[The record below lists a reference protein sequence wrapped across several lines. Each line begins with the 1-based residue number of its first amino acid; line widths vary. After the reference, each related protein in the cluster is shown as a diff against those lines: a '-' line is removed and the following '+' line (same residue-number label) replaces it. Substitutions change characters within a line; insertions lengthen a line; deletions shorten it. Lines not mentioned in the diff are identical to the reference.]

1 MDDNINSGQVVS
13 VRVALR
19 VRPANIDIQQEVL
32 KDFVIPRTALHLVPD
47 EPQIIIGKDEAS
59 QKSFTF
65 DYVYGPNC
73 SQNEIYSDLAAPLVN
88 QFLQGFN
95 ATILAYGQTFSG
107 KTYTM
112 GSTDTPNSFPNERG
126 IIPRVF
132 QHILDNLPEE
142 GSLHN
147 IVKVSFLE
155 IYQEQVIGQ
164 LIKRLEIC

>member
-1 MDDNINSGQVVS
+1 MDENVDSGQVVS

-32 KDFVIPRTALHLVPD
+32 KDFVLPRTAVHLVPD
-47 EPQIIIGKDEAS
+47 EPQIIIGKDQAS

-65 DYVYGPNC
+65 DYVYGPNS
-73 SQNEIYSDLAAPLVN
+73 SQNEIYEELAAPLVN
-88 QFLQGFN
+88 QFLLGFN

-112 GSTDTPNSFPNERG
+112 GSTDTPSSFPNERG
-126 IIPRVF
+126 IISRVF
-132 QHILDNLPEE
+132 QHIVDNLPEE
-142 GSLHN
+142 SGLQN
-147 IVKVSFLE
+147 ILKVSFLE

-164 LIKRLEIC
+164 SH